1 MIAVEV
7 RLYATLRKYHPDSG
21 IGEPISVQMEDNTTL
36 GDLFGILMI
45 PREEIKAVF
54 VNGKWQEDSH
64 FLGDG
69 DRIGIFPPIGG
80 G

>member
-1 MIAVEV
+1 MITLDV

-21 IGEPISVQMEDNTTL
+21 EPIPVQMEDGSTL
-36 GDLFGILMI
+36 GDLFNALKI
-45 PREEIKAVF
+45 PRGEIKAVF
-54 VNGKWQEDSH
+54 VNGRSAEDDHLLS
-64 FLGDG
+64 DG